1 VSAKELRN
9 VMLNNFGDN
18 LKAHGIIERDWIRNV
33 QINHF
38 DNNSGQ
44 NIGEVRIETPYP
56 RLVLVKTY
64 LLASNG
70 AIDATPLPHS
80 PLTAYRKEYDGKF
93 SALPAFNDIYELE
106 PYFDSLSNPL

>member
-1 VSAKELRN
+1 
-9 VMLNNFGDN
+9 MLNNFGDN

-33 QINHF
+33 Q
-38 DNNSGQ
+38 
-44 NIGEVRIETPYP
+44 VRIETPYP